1 LSNILH
7 GDDWIGGNDDSAA
20 RPQAWQFHRSGQ
32 FVLLRSIW
40 TDHIEPIVGTY
51 RYSRQFPPAEA
62 GPVLP
67 VGDTIFTLTEAFE
80 FASRLAMT
88 EAGSDPM
95 VLEFDL
101 RGLQD
106 RILWVDDPS
115 RGSMDNQY
123 RFSAPAL
130 SRQRTLSRA
139 VLAGEAWNL
148 AVDAALDVYSRFGW
162 NAPRQLVEGQQA
174 VLRRP

>member
-1 LSNILH
+1 
-7 GDDWIGGNDDSAA
+7 
-20 RPQAWQFHRSGQ
+20 
-32 FVLLRSIW
+32 
-40 TDHIEPIVGTY
+40 
-51 RYSRQFPPAEA
+51 
-62 GPVLP
+62 
-67 VGDTIFTLTEAFE
+67 
-80 FASRLAMT
+80 MT

-95 VLEFDL
+95 VLEFEL

-123 RFSAPAL
+123 RFSAPTL